1 MVKKAMKACVKLLSC
16 HADRKTP
23 QKEHACMRER
33 EGEREV
39 GGGGEERGRD
49 LQDKLE
55 GHELTILLFDKEV
68 EDASLSELM

>member
-1 MVKKAMKACVKLLSC
+1 
-16 HADRKTP
+16 
-23 QKEHACMRER
+23 MRER
-33 EGEREV
+33 ERERERGR
-39 GGGGEERGRD
+39 GGGRD

>member
-1 MVKKAMKACVKLLSC
+1 M
-16 HADRKTP
+16 H
-23 QKEHACMRER
+23 ERER
-33 EGEREV
+33 EG
-39 GGGGEERGRD
+39 GGGERGRD